1 MPLDIRNLQ
10 FYETAAAWVWMA
22 VVLPAA
28 NRARH
33 GGTAWCFLH
42 SKEESGVYA
51 VFFLTVWIIGS
62 IGAMACWVAHIVNH
76 RTIPEHTASL
86 LFLACHGALVLVAT
100 GFEVHLAPCPHERR
114 SPMTDL
120 RGWLAG
126 RDVSR
131 HNHAAK
137 TISSLAPCAALPLY
151 CLSYCYGGCN
161 CRDDHGL

>member
-1 MPLDIRNLQ
+1 MAVRIPRSPISGTHAPSHMYGPAPTASPSWLIMPLDIRNPQ

-42 SKEESGVYA
+42 SKEESGVHA

-62 IGAMACWVAHIVNH
+62 IGAMACWVARVANH

-86 LFLACHGALVLVAT
+86 LFLACHGALILVAT
-100 GFEVHLAPCPHERR
+100 GFEVHSAPCPHERR
-114 SPMTDL
+114 
-120 RGWLAG
+120 
-126 RDVSR
+126 
-131 HNHAAK
+131 
-137 TISSLAPCAALPLY
+137 
-151 CLSYCYGGCN
+151 
-161 CRDDHGL
+161 